1 METERYRTEP
11 GGPRYGL
18 QVAKV
23 KAYAVIRK
31 AAFCSHQLR
40 QPIHLRTTTPCMSI
54 RSGHDAQWAALC
66 SGPTTLAASFGQD
79 RTDSRL

>member
-23 KAYAVIRK
+23 KAYAVT
-31 AAFCSHQLR
+31 AR
-40 QPIHLRTTTPCMSI
+40 QHSVHINSDNRSI
-54 RSGHDAQWAALC
+54 
-66 SGPTTLAASFGQD
+66 
-79 RTDSRL
+79 